1 MQIARKPVFIERNR
15 IFTLL
20 SVDSGCHLAPQHG
33 MAQPNATPIMTAKQ
47 LAQQALQ
54 SLQAAAN
61 GRVAAQAR
69 VYFKSHE
76 TVHFFGVS
84 APALRQIERALY
96 QQVKGH
102 WTVSEAIAC
111 CELLLKDK
119 RQEARAVGMLL
130 LARFHKTYER
140 GLFGE
145 IETWLARGYCDNWA
159 LVDTLAPA
167 VITPLLRRFPD
178 LLPHVEGWTQT
189 GNLWLRRAS
198 LVALIPLARK
208 GEHLDI
214 AYANVERLFGD
225 TEDLIHKATGW
236 LLREAGKA
244 DQPRLKAFLLQHGAR
259 LPRTALRYAI
269 ERFPESERKQLLAQ
283 TRCH

>member
-1 MQIARKPVFIERNR
+1 
-15 IFTLL
+15 
-20 SVDSGCHLAPQHG
+20 
-33 MAQPNATPIMTAKQ
+33 MAQPNATPAITAGQ

-54 SLQAAAN
+54 SLQAVADERAA
-61 GRVAAQAR
+61 VQAR

-76 TVHFFGVS
+76 EVHFFGVAS
-84 APALRQIERALY
+84 PTLRQLERTLY
-96 QQVKGH
+96 QQVKGD
-102 WTVSEAIAC
+102 WTVTEAVAC

-119 RQEARAVGMLL
+119 RQEARAIGILL
-130 LARFHKTYER
+130 LARFHKTFER
-140 GLFGE
+140 ELLDQF
-145 IETWLARGYCDNWA
+145 ETWLAKDYCNNWA

-167 VITPLLRRFPD
+167 VIAPLLRRFPE
-178 LLPHVEGWTQT
+178 LLPRVEVWTSAK
-189 GNLWLRRAS
+189 NLWLRRAS

-208 GEHLDI
+208 GEHLDV
-214 AYANVERLFGD
+214 AYANAERLFGD
-225 TEDLIHKATGW
+225 SEDLIHKATGW